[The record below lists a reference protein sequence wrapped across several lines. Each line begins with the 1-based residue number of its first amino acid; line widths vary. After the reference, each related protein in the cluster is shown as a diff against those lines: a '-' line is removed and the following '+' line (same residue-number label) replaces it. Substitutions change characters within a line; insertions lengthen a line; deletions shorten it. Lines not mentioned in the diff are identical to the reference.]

1 MKVYKVQ
8 APDGSILQ
16 IEGPE
21 GATNEQLIQAAQAA
35 YSARPGKEERVSAQ
49 REIDRRLY
57 DPTSGMSGG
66 EKFLAGVGKA
76 FTDIGRGVRQYLP
89 AAVGG
94 MSNEEIAQ
102 ARALDQPLMNT
113 GAGVAGN
120 VAGNVAL
127 AVPAAFVP
135 GAATLP
141 GSAAIGAA
149 YGALQPGVDATER
162 LKNAAIG
169 GAAGAVVPAAQTAY
183 RMGKAFVDPL
193 YEGGR
198 QQILGR
204 ALRQTAGGQADEAM
218 RNLRTATELV
228 PGSVPT
234 AGQAAGVPSLAAL
247 ERSSMAANPAAAN
260 QLAARQAAQNEARVA
275 ALQGVTPDVAAAQAA
290 RSQTAGALYDQARQA
305 GFDPAVLGQI
315 EPQVAQLMQRVPDDL
330 IAQARQL
337 AQVAGEPV
345 TDMGSVQGAH
355 YLKKAIDSRISQA
368 IRSGDNETARAYQ
381 GLQGEYLNVLDQ
393 LNPAYQQARQTFAQ
407 MSGPVNQGQIL
418 EEIGRRSTNFRGD
431 MTPAAFNRAIQD
443 RTAQTVTGQPRE
455 TMQGALTPD
464 QMQTL
469 RNIQADLLRSDF
481 ANTAGRGVGSDTVQ
495 KLAYQNMLTQSGM
508 PSALSGLAPMGVVG
522 NLAQKAGQI
531 VYRDANERLQQQ
543 LAEALLDPRQ
553 TAALMEAG
561 MVTPQ
566 MQAMIEGLRRGGASL
581 GAAAPMLVQA
591 NQQ

>member
-1 MKVYKVQ
+1 MKIYQVQ
-8 APDGSILQ
+8 TPDGSILK

-21 GATNEQLIQAAQAA
+21 GATDEQLIQAASAA
-35 YSARPGKEERVSAQ
+35 FSQKQSSAQ
-49 REIDRRLY
+49 KAASQLEADRKLY

-76 FTDIGRGVRQYLP
+76 MTDVGRGVRQYLP
-89 AAVGG
+89 QAIGG
-94 MSNEEIAQ
+94 MSGEEVAQ
-102 ARALDQPLMNT
+102 ARALDQPLMQT
-113 GAGVAGN
+113 GAGMAGN
-120 VAGNVAL
+120 VAGNVAM

-135 GAATLP
+135 GANTAL
-141 GSAAIGAA
+141 GGAAIGAA
-149 YGALQPGVDATER
+149 YGAMQPGIDVSER
-162 LKNAAIG
+162 LKNTAIG
-169 GAAGAVVPAAQTAY
+169 GVAGVAVPAAQTAY
-183 RMGKAFVDPL
+183 RVGKSMIDPL

-218 RNLRTATELV
+218 RNLRTATEIV
-228 PGSVPT
+228 PGSAPT
-234 AGQAAGVPSLAAL
+234 AGQAAGVPSIAAL
-247 ERSSMAANPAAAN
+247 ERSAMAANPNASN
-260 QLAARQAAQNEARVA
+260 QLVARQAAQNEARIA

-290 RSQTAGALYDQARQA
+290 RGQTAGALYDQARKS
-305 GFDPAVLGQI
+305 GFDPATLDQI
-315 EPQVAQLMQRVPDDL
+315 GPQVAQLMQRVPDDL
-330 IAQARQL
+330 VAQARQL

-368 IRSGDNETARAYQ
+368 VRAGDNETARAYQ
-381 GLQGEYLNVLDQ
+381 GLQSEYLNVLDQ

-418 EEIGRRSTNFRGD
+418 EEVGRRSTNFRGD
-431 MTPAAFNRAIQD
+431 ITPAAFSRAIQD
-443 RTAQTVTGQPRE
+443 RTAQTVTGQPRA
-455 TMQGALTPD
+455 TMQGALTPN

-481 ANTAGRGVGSDTVQ
+481 AQTAGRGVGSDTVQ

-508 PSALSGLAPMGVVG
+508 PSAVSGLAPVGVIG
-522 NLAQKAGQI
+522 NLAQKAGQV

-553 TAALMEAG
+553 TAALMETG

-566 MQAMIEGLRRGGASL
+566 MQAMIEGLRRGGASF